1 MKEKLT
7 GRASAIAWV
16 ITYALAFGLALP
28 LVLAFSDFSSG
39 QAVVF
44 VLFALVI
51 ATIFNVIFYS
61 VRKLY
66 SLRKRKEASES
77 KKNKKDLALRLIGE
91 LKALGQ
97 QLRVME
103 RTIRKQPTLF
113 KCANDFV
120 IMNHFRNEVQ
130 SAAIGVGCA
139 ISFAHTLKI
148 GAPKPPP
155 IPDPLPEFDSCP
167 HCHGSYSFTKLI
179 GNNCPHCG
187 KKVREP
193 NVFVEMLRHNPAE
206 HQAILNDID
215 QTP

>member
-77 KKNKKDLALRLIGE
+77 
-91 LKALGQ
+91 
-97 QLRVME
+97 
-103 RTIRKQPTLF
+103 
-113 KCANDFV
+113 
-120 IMNHFRNEVQ
+120 
-130 SAAIGVGCA
+130 
-139 ISFAHTLKI
+139 
-148 GAPKPPP
+148 
-155 IPDPLPEFDSCP
+155 
-167 HCHGSYSFTKLI
+167 
-179 GNNCPHCG
+179 
-187 KKVREP
+187 
-193 NVFVEMLRHNPAE
+193 
-206 HQAILNDID
+206 
-215 QTP
+215 